1 MSTCIHPPPEAHVC
15 AVCGVRDNRYV
26 TCGYSHSGAGAK
38 IACPYHP
45 DAVLIDDSH
54 AGDMICPDC
63 GLVVADRVIDVSA
76 EWRTFRDATK
86 GMSRVGP
93 AEVSPSA
100 I

>member
-1 MSTCIHPPPEAHVC
+1 MC

-86 GMSRVGP
+86 VMSRVGP